1 MLSAACRAWRDLHAP
16 YDCARVRVLL
26 ATAYRDLGDADA
38 AELELTAAAEVFD
51 RLGAA
56 PDSAVVARL
65 RGVPAVPG
73 GLTGRE
79 AEVLAC
85 LAAGRTNAQIAEQLV
100 ISSKTVARHLSNIFL
115 KLDFGTRTAAA
126 AWAHE
131 HGLAGANDPSGAR
144 RSWGVRSMQGSGP
157 RS

>member
-1 MLSAACRAWRDLHAP
+1 VLSAACRAWRELHAP

-26 ATAYRDLGDADA
+26 AAAYRELGDVDA

-56 PDSAVVARL
+56 PDATVVAEL
-65 RGVPAVPG
+65 RGVPALPG
-73 GLTGRE
+73 GLTDRE

-85 LAAGRTNAQIAEQLV
+85 LAAGRTNAEIAEALV
-100 ISSKTVARHLSNIFL
+100 ISRKTVARHLSNIFT
-115 KLDFGTRTAAA
+115 KLGVPTRTAAA
-126 AWAHE
+126 AWAHA
-131 HGLAGANDPSGAR
+131 HGVAGSNDPSRGGR
-144 RSWGVRSMQGSGP
+144 GWGVRPMQGTGR